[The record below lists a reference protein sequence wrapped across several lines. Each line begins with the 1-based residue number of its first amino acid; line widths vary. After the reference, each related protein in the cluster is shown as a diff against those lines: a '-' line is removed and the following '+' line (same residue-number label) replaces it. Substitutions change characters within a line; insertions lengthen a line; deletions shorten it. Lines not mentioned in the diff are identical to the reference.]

1 MNLSELQREHDE
13 WITTNFGEGDDTRLL
28 QVALVVAEE
37 VGELC
42 HHVVKM
48 EQGIR
53 GSREFHTEKIVDA
66 VGDIVIALAGVP
78 TALNMDYGESVQT
91 AWDEVKKRDWAKHKG
106 DGVSS

>member
-1 MNLSELQREHDE
+1 MELSELQREHDE
-13 WITTNFGEGDDTRLL
+13 WITSNFGGVDLL
-28 QVALVVAEE
+28 EAALVVAEE

-42 HHVVKM
+42 HHIVKM

-53 GSREFHTEKIVDA
+53 GSREYHSEKIADA

-78 TALNMDYGESVQT
+78 TALNMDYGAAVQT
-91 AWDEVKKRDWAKHKG
+91 AWDEVKQRDWTKHRG